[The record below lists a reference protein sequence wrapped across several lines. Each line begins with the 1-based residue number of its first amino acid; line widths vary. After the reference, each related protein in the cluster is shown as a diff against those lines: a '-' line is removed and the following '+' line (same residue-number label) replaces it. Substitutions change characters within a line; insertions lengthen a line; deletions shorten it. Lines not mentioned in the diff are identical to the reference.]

1 MKLIAVDLDG
11 TLLNAD
17 SRISEVNASA
27 VRKAQESGIKVA
39 IATGRAVYDV
49 QEKLKEAGLNAPIIS
64 ANGAAV
70 HDDQKR
76 LLISYPMDRSLAF
89 SVLAWLEE
97 NEFYYEVMTDQA
109 IYSPQKGHQI
119 LTIEMDRV
127 LSANPDVTLK
137 ELIYAT
143 EKQYSQAGIVRIASY
158 EHIPQEAEIYN
169 ILAFSLEEH
178 KLEKGRSRFRND
190 SSLTMVVSSDHNF
203 EVEDTRASKGNALAY
218 LASHLGIPME
228 DTVAI
233 GDSYNDI
240 SMLTSAGKGIAMGN
254 AHDEIKALCDDV
266 TLTNIENGVAYA
278 IERLLEEACPSP
290 SNL

>member
-27 VRKAQESGIKVA
+27 VRKAQESGITVA

-70 HDDQKR
+70 HDDQMR
-76 LLISYPMDRSLAF
+76 LLASYPMDRSLAF
-89 SVLAWLEE
+89 SVLVWLEE

-119 LTIEMDRV
+119 LTIEMDRI

-218 LASHLGIPME
+218 LAGHLGIPME
-228 DTVAI
+228 ETVAI

-254 AHDEIKALCDDV
+254 AHDEIKALCDEV

-278 IERLLEEACPSP
+278 IERLLKEACPSP
-290 SNL
+290 SHP

>member
-27 VRKAQESGIKVA
+27 VRKAQESGITVA

-49 QEKLKEAGLNAPIIS
+49 QEKLRESGLNAPVIS
-64 ANGAAV
+64 ANGAVV
-70 HDDQKR
+70 HDDQKH
-76 LLISYPMDRSLAF
+76 LLTSCPMDRSQAF

-97 NEFYYEVMTDQA
+97 NEFYYEIMTDQA

-203 EVEDTRASKGNALAY
+203 EVEDTRASKGNALSY
-218 LASHLGIPME
+218 LANHLGIPME
-228 DTVAI
+228 ETVAI

-254 AHDEIKALCDDV
+254 AHDEIKALCDEV
-266 TLTNIENGVAYA
+266 TLTNIENGVAHA
-278 IERLLEEACPSP
+278 IERLLKEACPSP
-290 SNL
+290 SNP

>member
-17 SRISEVNASA
+17 SRISAVNAAA
-27 VRKAQESGIKVA
+27 VRKAQECGIIVA

-49 QEKLKEAGLNAPIIS
+49 QEKLKEAGLTMPIIS

-70 HDDQKR
+70 HDEQNR
-76 LLISYPMDRSLAF
+76 LLASYPMDRSQGF
-89 SVLAWLEE
+89 SVLDWLEQ
-97 NEFYYEVMTDQA
+97 NDYYYEVMTDQA
-109 IYSPQKGHQI
+109 IFSPQQGHQI

-127 LSANPDVTLK
+127 LSANPEITLK

-143 EKQYSQAGIVRIASY
+143 EKQYSQAGIVPVASY
-158 EHIPQEAEIYN
+158 LHIPKEAEIYN
-169 ILAFSLEEH
+169 ILAFSFEEH
-178 KLEKGRSRFRND
+178 KLEKGRSRFRHD
-190 SSLTMVVSSDHNF
+190 SSLTMVISSDRNF
-203 EVEDTRASKGNALAY
+203 EVEDIRASKGNALSY
-218 LASHLGIPME
+218 LANHLGVSME
-228 DTVAI
+228 ETVAI

-254 AHDEIKALCDDV
+254 AHDEIKLLCDEV
-266 TLTNIENGVAYA
+266 TLTNTENGVAHA
-278 IERLLEEACPSP
+278 IEHLLKEACPSP